1 MCSHSMFLLCTW
13 HAAFTLFIFSS
24 VVMVSVFLQ
33 ITRHPNKVKGC
44 SNPEGKHGLE
54 RRISLQISAQAFVV
68 YDPKSLLCLSGN
80 KMIIYV

>member
-1 MCSHSMFLLCTW
+1 MCSRSMCLLCTW
-13 HAAFTLFIFSS
+13 HGAFTLFIFSS
-24 VVMVSVFLQ
+24 VVIVSVFCRSQGTL
-33 ITRHPNKVKGC
+33 TKVKGC

-54 RRISLQISAQAFVV
+54 RKISLQISAQALVV